1 MAKNRQIK
9 ERVKNN
15 LKNKADYDALT
26 AQQTGHTTSPVGT
39 PDNPSTRIF
48 TLANAITF
56 TRLIFTLIF
65 LYIFVTG
72 ENRYIAL
79 LFYATAAITDFLDG
93 QVARRTQTVSW
104 VGKIMDPIMDRVL
117 LFTGV
122 LGLVLTK
129 ELPLWTA
136 IFVIGRDAYLGIG
149 AQILQKYRRRP
160 VDVILIGKI
169 TTALLMF
176 GFTDLL
182 LGLPMLQ
189 SLRLVKV
196 DWLPLLNGTQAP
208 LGMLAVYAGI
218 VCSVITAI
226 IYTKTGISIIRSSRL
241 DQKEAASHV

>member
-1 MAKNRQIK
+1 MVKNRHIK

-26 AQQTGHTTSPVGT
+26 AQQTGSTTSPVGT
-39 PDNPSTRIF
+39 PDNPSTRVF
-48 TLANAITF
+48 TLANVITF

-65 LYIFVTG
+65 LYLFITH

-79 LFYATAAITDFLDG
+79 AFYVTAALTDFLDG
-93 QVARRTQTVSW
+93 QIARRTQTVSW

-122 LGLVLTK
+122 LGLVLTG

-149 AQILQKYRRRP
+149 AQVLQRYRRRP
-160 VDVILIGKI
+160 VDVVFIGKV

-176 GFTDLL
+176 GFSDLL
-182 LGLPMLQ
+182 LGLPLLQ
-189 SLRLVKV
+189 GLRLVNIS
-196 DWLPLLNGTQAP
+196 WLPLLNDVPAP

-218 VCSVITAI
+218 ICSVITAI
-226 IYTKTGISIIRSSRL
+226 IYTKTGISIIRSARS
-241 DQKEAASHV
+241 DQKDSLSHA